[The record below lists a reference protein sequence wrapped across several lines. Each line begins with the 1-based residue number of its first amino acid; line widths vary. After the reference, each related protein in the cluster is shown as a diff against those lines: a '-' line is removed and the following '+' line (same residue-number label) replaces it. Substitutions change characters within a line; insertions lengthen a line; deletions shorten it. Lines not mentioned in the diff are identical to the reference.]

1 MKIVYAVSGRRL
13 VMDHLTT
20 LAYAF
25 EGAIGA
31 QVQSDIRAD
40 AQILAN
46 VSGQPVDIC
55 AAEEDGHGLVAT
67 VRPEDMVTTEE
78 RDPFGSEVR

>member
-1 MKIVYAVSGRRL
+1 MKIVYSVSGGKL

-25 EGAIGA
+25 EGQIGE
-31 QVQSDIRAD
+31 QVQREIRAD

-46 VSGQPVDIC
+46 MSRQPVDIC
-55 AAEEDGHGLVAT
+55 AAEEDGHGLVLT

-78 RDPFGSEVR
+78 RDPFPAL